1 MYPAAGHVI
10 TGNLKIISD
19 KKVRNIVSKGPKYR
33 FPSGIDFTECREKI
47 AQALN
52 SFGDQWSKR
61 ERVGKNALKAW
72 KLNILHLMD
81 KRIEFYSQNTN
92 LLPPKPQFSFRHLK
106 LGIQKLHEKYVLVP
120 ADKAANNVVVV

>member
-19 KKVRNIVSKGPKYR
+19 KKLRNIVAKGPKYR
-33 FPSGIDFTECREKI
+33 FPSCIDFTKCREEI

-52 SFGDQWSKR
+52 SFGDRWCKR
-61 ERVGKNALKAW
+61 ENVEFSALKAW
-72 KLNILHLMD
+72 KLNIFKLID
-81 KRIEFYSQNTN
+81 KRIEFYSQNTD
-92 LLPPKPQFSFRHLK
+92 LLPRKPKFSFRLLK
-106 LGIQKLHEKYVLVP
+106 LGIQKLHEKYVLAP